1 MSAIRFLF
9 PPTLVKRNNINNR
22 NSTIH
27 TKYVKNWN
35 IKVSGPKLRCLFLI
49 RGMSYSWWNSHVLM
63 DFSQSQDG
71 KGHLNTWTQAIPI
84 FNFKKRRQVLPN
96 SVSKSLPNSKFCL
109 LNSHIQ
115 FCITVPS
122 LFSEHYIF
130 HNISC
135 YLHIK
140 FYSVEITSFSIRI
153 LSMLGS
159 VLSSFALDF
168 LYDSDPSKLDPWY
181 IVVATL
187 YYLSRVGCLY

>member
-1 MSAIRFLF
+1 
-9 PPTLVKRNNINNR
+9 
-22 NSTIH
+22 
-27 TKYVKNWN
+27 
-35 IKVSGPKLRCLFLI
+35 
-49 RGMSYSWWNSHVLM
+49 M

-71 KGHLNTWTQAIPI
+71 RGHLSTWTQAIPI
-84 FNFKKRRQVLPN
+84 FNFKKKKSSTAN

-115 FCITVPS
+115 KIQFCITVPS

-130 HNISC
+130 SNISC

-168 LYDSDPSKLDPWY
+168 VHDPDPSKLDP
-181 IVVATL
+181 
-187 YYLSRVGCLY
+187 